1 MEPAAADSSLW
12 ALLPSLSSFRVSRF
26 RLRQLEAVTLIRDE
40 RDSGQPIKPERR
52 ALVHTTRN
60 PVLTIYMLLTLALLG
75 ISLIAYLRSRPNTGG
90 AASLGPFDGEH
101 AFADL
106 GKSSRSAQGP
116 QAR

>member
-1 MEPAAADSSLW
+1 MVGQTEQDKAHVQGFPAGRCFAGAEIELPRDGHIKLETRT
-12 ALLPSLSSFRVSRF
+12 LLR
-26 RLRQLEAVTLIRDE
+26 
-40 RDSGQPIKPERR
+40 
-52 ALVHTTRN
+52 TTRN
-60 PVLTIYMLLTLALLG
+60 PVLTISTLLTLALLG

>member
-1 MEPAAADSSLW
+1 MFKISRLVAASQAQRSSSQETGHIKLETRT
-12 ALLPSLSSFRVSRF
+12 LLR
-26 RLRQLEAVTLIRDE
+26 
-40 RDSGQPIKPERR
+40 
-52 ALVHTTRN
+52 TTRN
-60 PVLTIYMLLTLALLG
+60 PVLTISTLLTLALLG